1 MELTRQK
8 IFETVEAIKE
18 KSEIAK
24 FNFRATNKW
33 VNGTQNKTTINEFSG
48 ACETHHGKKAL

>member
-1 MELTRQK
+1 MTQESTIVNGVNVTNLFGT
-8 IFETVEAIKE
+8 INAIKE

-33 VNGTQNKTTINEFSG
+33 VNGAQNRNNN
-48 ACETHHGKKAL
+48 